1 MKFFRCQNEECSSF
15 VPRGAKE
22 NNVLAA
28 VTLIF
33 PMLPSGE
40 IDYDGQ
46 PRLSDID
53 YTCGICGD
61 TVEEMKGRDLVRCR
75 ITEAREDFLLGEFQ
89 SYGRGNGVYHFA
101 YNIFSK
107 EVQVKEGIKLWD
119 HEIDY
124 ILEFCEDVY
133 EEYAIRVILLDYDP
147 NSKPRT
153 YSVQVTNLAEG
164 VVLDVEATDGEIL
177 RTSGRELNSA
187 EKKKVFQMIGSAPF

>member
-1 MKFFRCQNEECSSF
+1 MKFFRCQNEECPSSA
-15 VPRGAKE
+15 PRGAKE

-28 VTLIF
+28 VTLVF

-46 PRLSDID
+46 PKLSDID

-61 TVEEMKGRDLVRCR
+61 MVEEMEGRDLVRCR
-75 ITEAREDFLLGEFQ
+75 ITEAKESVLLGEFQ

-133 EEYAIRVILLDYDP
+133 EEYAIRVILLITTSTP
-147 NSKPRT
+147 NLAPIVCRSQIWQKGLFLTSKPPT
-153 YSVQVTNLAEG
+153 
-164 VVLDVEATDGEIL
+164 
-177 RTSGRELNSA
+177 GR
-187 EKKKVFQMIGSAPF
+187 F

>member
-1 MKFFRCQNEECSSF
+1 MKFFRCQNEECPSF
-15 VPRGAKE
+15 TPRGAKE

-28 VTLIF
+28 VTLVF

-46 PRLSDID
+46 PKLSDID

-61 TVEEMKGRDLVRCR
+61 MVEEMEGRDLVRCR
-75 ITEAREDFLLGEFQ
+75 ITEAKESVILGEFQ
-89 SYGRGNGVYHFA
+89 SYGRGNSVYHFA
-101 YNIFSK
+101 YNISSK

-119 HEIDY
+119 HEMYY

-133 EEYAIRVILLDYDP
+133 AEHAIRVVLLDYDP

-153 YSVQVTNLAEG
+153 YSVQVTNLAER

-177 RTSGRELNSA
+177 GTSGRELNSA
-187 EKKKVFQMIGSAPF
+187 EKKKVFKIIESAPF

>member
-46 PRLSDID
+46 PKLSDID

-61 TVEEMKGRDLVRCR
+61 TVEEMEGRDLVRCR
-75 ITEAREDFLLGEFQ
+75 ITEAKESVILGEFQ

-101 YNIFSK
+101 YNISSK

-119 HEIDY
+119 HEMYY

-133 EEYAIRVILLDYDP
+133 AEHAIRVVLLDYDP
-147 NSKPRT
+147 NSKT
-153 YSVQVTNLAEG
+153 YSVQVTNLAER
-164 VVLDVEATDGEIL
+164 VVLDVEATDREIL
-177 RTSGRELNSA
+177 GTSGRELNSA
-187 EKKKVFQMIGSAPF
+187 EKKKVFKIIESTPF

>member
-1 MKFFRCQNEECSSF
+1 MKFFRCQNEECPSF
-15 VPRGAKE
+15 APRGAKE

-28 VTLIF
+28 VTLVF
-33 PMLPSGE
+33 PMLPNGE

-46 PRLSDID
+46 PKLSDID

-61 TVEEMKGRDLVRCR
+61 MVEEMEGRDLVRCR
-75 ITEAREDFLLGEFQ
+75 ITEAKESVLLGEFQ

-101 YNIFSK
+101 YNISSK

-119 HEIDY
+119 HEMYY

-133 EEYAIRVILLDYDP
+133 SEHAIRVVLLDCDP

-153 YSVQVTNLAEG
+153 YSVQVTNLAER
-164 VVLDVEATDGEIL
+164 VILDVEATDGEIL
-177 RTSGRELNSA
+177 GTSGRELNSA
-187 EKKKVFQMIGSAPF
+187 EKKKVFKIIESAPF

>member
-1 MKFFRCQNEECSSF
+1 MKFFRCQNEECPSF
-15 VPRGAKE
+15 TPRGAKE

-28 VTLIF
+28 VTLVF

-46 PRLSDID
+46 PKLSDID

-61 TVEEMKGRDLVRCR
+61 MVEEMEGRDLVRCR
-75 ITEAREDFLLGEFQ
+75 ITEAKESVLLGEFQ

-101 YNIFSK
+101 YNISSK

-119 HEIDY
+119 HEMYY

-133 EEYAIRVILLDYDP
+133 AEHAIRVVLLDYDP

-153 YSVQVTNLAEG
+153 YSVQVTNLAER

-177 RTSGRELNSA
+177 GTSGRELNSA
-187 EKKKVFQMIGSAPF
+187 EKKKVFKIIESAPF

>member
-1 MKFFRCQNEECSSF
+1 MKFFRCQNEECPSF
-15 VPRGAKE
+15 APRGAKE

-28 VTLIF
+28 VTLVF

-46 PRLSDID
+46 PKLSDID

-61 TVEEMKGRDLVRCR
+61 MVEEMEGRDLVRCR
-75 ITEAREDFLLGEFQ
+75 ITEAKESVLLGEFQ

-101 YNIFSK
+101 YNISSK

-119 HEIDY
+119 HEMYY

-133 EEYAIRVILLDYDP
+133 AEHAIRVVLLDYDP

-153 YSVQVTNLAEG
+153 YSVQVTNLAER
-164 VVLDVEATDGEIL
+164 VVLDVEATDREIL
-177 RTSGRELNSA
+177 GTSGRELNSA
-187 EKKKVFQMIGSAPF
+187 EKKKVFKIIESAPF

>member
-1 MKFFRCQNEECSSF
+1 MKFFRCQNEECPSF
-15 VPRGAKE
+15 APRGAKE

-28 VTLIF
+28 VTLVF

-46 PRLSDID
+46 PKLSDID

-61 TVEEMKGRDLVRCR
+61 MVEEMEGRDLVRCR
-75 ITEAREDFLLGEFQ
+75 ITEAKESVLLGEFQ

-101 YNIFSK
+101 YNISSK

-119 HEIDY
+119 HEIYY

-133 EEYAIRVILLDYDP
+133 AEHAIRVVLLDYDP

>member
-1 MKFFRCQNEECSSF
+1 MKFFQCQNEECPSF
-15 VPRGAKE
+15 TPRGAKE

-28 VTLIF
+28 VTLVF

-46 PRLSDID
+46 PKLSDID

-61 TVEEMKGRDLVRCR
+61 TVEEMEGRDLVRCR
-75 ITEAREDFLLGEFQ
+75 ITEAKESVILGEFQ

-101 YNIFSK
+101 YNISSK

-119 HEIDY
+119 HEMYY

-133 EEYAIRVILLDYDP
+133 AEHAIRVVLLDYDP
-147 NSKPRT
+147 NSKT
-153 YSVQVTNLAEG
+153 YSVQVTNLAER

-177 RTSGRELNSA
+177 GTSGRELNST
-187 EKKKVFQMIGSAPF
+187 EKKKVFKIIESAPF

>member
-1 MKFFRCQNEECSSF
+1 MKFFRCQNEECPSF
-15 VPRGAKE
+15 APRGAKE

-28 VTLIF
+28 VTLVF

-46 PRLSDID
+46 PKLSDID

-61 TVEEMKGRDLVRCR
+61 MVEEMEGRDLVRCR
-75 ITEAREDFLLGEFQ
+75 ITEAKESVLLGEFQ

-101 YNIFSK
+101 YNISSK

-119 HEIDY
+119 HEIYY

-133 EEYAIRVILLDYDP
+133 AEHAIRVVLLDYDP

-153 YSVQVTNLAEG
+153 YSVQVTNLAER

-177 RTSGRELNSA
+177 GTSGRELNSA
-187 EKKKVFQMIGSAPF
+187 EKKKVFKIIESAPF

>member
-1 MKFFRCQNEECSSF
+1 MKFFRCQNEECPSF
-15 VPRGAKE
+15 TPRGAKE

-28 VTLIF
+28 VTLVF

-46 PRLSDID
+46 PKLSDID

-61 TVEEMKGRDLVRCR
+61 MVEEMEGRDLVRCR
-75 ITEAREDFLLGEFQ
+75 ITEAKESVILGEFQ
-89 SYGRGNGVYHFA
+89 SYGRGNSVYHFA
-101 YNIFSK
+101 YNISSK

-119 HEIDY
+119 HEMYY

-133 EEYAIRVILLDYDP
+133 AEHAIRVVLLDYDP

-153 YSVQVTNLAEG
+153 YSVQVTNLAER

-177 RTSGRELNSA
+177 GTSGRELNSA
-187 EKKKVFQMIGSAPF
+187 EKKKVFKVIESAPF